1 MRVLGVMI
9 GVELSIDGSSIVQRA
24 LEKGLLINCTH
35 GSVLR
40 LLPVLTLSDSEL
52 KQGCDILED
61 ILLHHPA

>member
-1 MRVLGVMI
+1 MATP
-9 GVELSIDGSSIVQRA
+9 IVQRA

-40 LLPVLTLSDSEL
+40 LLARRLTLSDAEL
-52 KQGCDILED
+52 AQGCDILEE